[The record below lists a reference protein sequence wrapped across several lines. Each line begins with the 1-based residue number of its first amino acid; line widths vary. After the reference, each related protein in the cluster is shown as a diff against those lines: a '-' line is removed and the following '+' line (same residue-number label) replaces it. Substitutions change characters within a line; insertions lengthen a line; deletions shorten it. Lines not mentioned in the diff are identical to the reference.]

1 MQKLCFGFL
10 LIVGMCFFSCK
21 TIPQK
26 VEASVEVE
34 TPIENESI
42 NEPITKESVV
52 EQPIIQEDEVSP
64 KKVEDV
70 IQETK
75 QEEIDPH
82 ESDVIAEF
90 GEVKITKKHYND
102 TMDEIKIVVEALNK
116 TTASKNYATWLKYL
130 SEEYKKT
137 YSNPTVLKNTS
148 DTLPVKGLKLINLK
162 DFFNYVFVPSRQKIK
177 VDDIKFLSPV
187 KVNVIMI
194 TKGKEL
200 LVYNLEKINEK
211 WLLVPRI

>member
-10 LIVGMCFFSCK
+10 LVVGMCFFSCETMPK
-21 TIPQK
+21 KDEVP
-26 VEASVEVE
+26 VVVE
-34 TPIENESI
+34 TPIEKV
-42 NEPITKESVV
+42 PVAKESVV
-52 EQPIIQEDEVSP
+52 EELITQEEVFPEKTESP
-64 KKVEDV
+64 

-75 QEEIDPH
+75 QEEPVSL
-82 ESDVIAEF
+82 ETEVIAEF

-102 TMDEIKIVVEALNK
+102 TMDEIKIVVEGLNK
-116 TTASKNYATWLKYL
+116 TTASKDYNTWLKYL
-130 SEEYKKT
+130 SDQYKKT
-137 YSNPTVLKNTS
+137 YSNPAVLKTTS
-148 DTLPVKGLKLINLK
+148 DTLPVKGLKLSNLK

-200 LVYNLEKINEK
+200 LVYDLEKINEK
-211 WLLVPRI
+211 WLLVPRV

>member
-75 QEEIDPH
+75 QEEVDPH

-137 YSNPTVLKNTS
+137 YSNPIVLKNTS